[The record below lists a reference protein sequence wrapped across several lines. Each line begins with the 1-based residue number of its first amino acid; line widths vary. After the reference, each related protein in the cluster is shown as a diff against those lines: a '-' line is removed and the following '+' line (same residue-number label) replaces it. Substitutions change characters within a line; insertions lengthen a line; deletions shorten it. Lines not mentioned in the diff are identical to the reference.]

1 MNFFS
6 LVKQIKPLL
15 DIYTKED
22 TATRGSGTLLSKVV
36 SPKIYAPALSIII
49 PTIAESIPNLSIP
62 EFISKGFDKLS
73 ELVDS
78 LTGTKSKPT
87 SIDKVA
93 TVPNKTTSSLPTNLD
108 IKAGIGKQSGLRRM
122 TSSEL
127 GLSGQI
133 PDRGSYTSEEADTII
148 SLRSSGADTSGSK
161 TKIHP
166 KIEEL
171 IRSKAAEYGVDQ
183 DIAVKI
189 AIVESGGNPNAI
201 SSTGAIG
208 VFQFTGATANLM
220 GLANRFNTADNID
233 AGIRLLVAD
242 KRFVGSFNSDVATY
256 LALQIGGP
264 NAKYVL
270 TSDRSTKIS
279 ELPSKVQNA
288 VRGNLG
294 GKSATVGG
302 YIDANAAALEEKIKA
317 QQSKPVYAAVTE
329 PSTVVMSTPKAS
341 PSTVASSISKPSEL
355 PSKKVEPLAA
365 SNNKTVASKPVTSPS
380 PSSYIATTP
389 STAVVKET
397 KPTTVEP
404 NYTKPSPPQPTTT
417 KVATAP
423 SPNSSTKDKQSSP
436 TLDGV
441 VRHKSGMY
449 FNAA

>member
-6 LVKQIKPLL
+6 LVKQVKPLL
-15 DIYTKED
+15 DIYTEED
-22 TATRGSGTLLSKVV
+22 STNKDSGTLLSKVV
-36 SPKIYAPALSIII
+36 SPKIYVPALSIII
-49 PTIAESIPNLSIP
+49 PTIAESIPKLSIP
-62 EFISKGFDKLS
+62 RFISKGFDKLS

-78 LTGTKSKPT
+78 LTGTRSKPT

-108 IKAGIGKQSGLRRM
+108 IKAGIGKQSGLRRL
-122 TSSEL
+122 TPSEL

-133 PDRGSYTSEEADTII
+133 PDRGSYTREEADTII

-208 VFQFTGATANLM
+208 IFQFTGDTANRM
-220 GLANRFNTADNID
+220 GLGNRFNAIDNID

-279 ELPSKVQNA
+279 ELPSKVQSA

-294 GKSATVGG
+294 GKNATVGG

-329 PSTVVMSTPKAS
+329 PSTVVSTPKAS
-341 PSTVASSISKPSEL
+341 PATVASSVSKPSEL

-365 SNNKTVASKPVTSPS
+365 SNNKPIASKPATSPS

-389 STAVVKET
+389 STSVVKET

-404 NYTKPSPPQPTTT
+404 NYTKPSPPQPIPTQ
-417 KVATAP
+417 VATSP

-441 VRHKSGMY
+441 VRHKSGLY